1 MFWKAFQIHE
11 LDELRR
17 RLREAEETLNAIR
30 DGEVDAL
37 VASGPSGEKVF
48 TLEGAEHP
56 YRVLVESMN
65 EGGNLALRRRGH
77 PVLQFRICTHGRCST
92 RSDHRPRAK

>member
-65 EGGNLALRRRGH
+65 EGE
-77 PVLQFRICTHGRCST
+77 S
-92 RSDHRPRAK
+92 RSQKKGLSCIAIPHLHAWSVFHSIRS

>member
-1 MFWKAFQIHE
+1 MVRRRLIFWKAFQIHE

-37 VASGPSGEKVF
+37 VASGPSGEKVS
-48 TLEGAEHP
+48 LWK
-56 YRVLVESMN
+56 V
-65 EGGNLALRRRGH
+65 
-77 PVLQFRICTHGRCST
+77 
-92 RSDHRPRAK
+92 RSILTAFWSKA